1 MLNMLILETD
11 FQDTELWQ
19 ADIFNNSLENVV

>member
-11 FQDTELWQ
+11 FLDTELRQ